1 MKINC
6 KKIACLLS
14 GIVILGMAGFSA
26 CCHAQQSQAPAPVQ
40 GVCESPHGGPITP
53 IFQDVKQIYLLW
65 DYKAEQPELLSEP
78 LREEALKKEVLAYM
92 QTYLTPCSKSKEIK
106 VMDWDNDEKIQ
117 NEHNLIV
124 YAFIV
129 QNAEIDK
136 NYDIR
141 KMTYLNTVT
150 FRGGF
155 YRAGSYMTSGDVFSI
170 ANSSTKIDGDADEL
184 ESRIHS
190 SIRAWLRIKGRPH
203 NVIE

>member
-1 MKINC
+1 MKLNC
-6 KKIACLLS
+6 KKIVCLVG

-26 CCHAQQSQAPAPVQ
+26 CCHAQQPQAPAPVQ

-53 IFQDVKQIYLLW
+53 LFQDVKQIYLLW

-155 YRAGSYMTSGDVFSI
+155 YRAGSFMTSGDVFSI
-170 ANSSTKIDGDADEL
+170 AHYSTKIEGRTDDLNRRVNSAIR
-184 ESRIHS
+184 SSFRIRGEIH
-190 SIRAWLRIKGRPH
+190 
-203 NVIE
+203 

>member
-1 MKINC
+1 MMKFNC
-6 KKIACLLS
+6 KKIACLVG
-14 GIVILGMAGFSA
+14 GIVILGAAGLSA
-26 CCHAQQSQAPAPVQ
+26 GCHAQEPQVQVPVQ

-106 VMDWDNDEKIQ
+106 VIRRYDNDNSVVRDER
-117 NEHNLIV
+117 NLIA

-136 NYDIR
+136 KNYDIR
-141 KMTYLNTVT
+141 KVTYLNTVT

-155 YRAGSYMTSGDVFSI
+155 YRAGTYMTSGDVFSI
-170 ANSSTKIDGDADEL
+170 AHDSTKIEGRADGLNRRVNSA
-184 ESRIHS
+184 IS
-190 SIRAWLRIKGRPH
+190 SQLRIRGEIH
-203 NVIE
+203 